1 MCVCVGGGDTKTNS
15 CHPLSLLILLGFT
28 DDIGGLCLLVA
39 SGRAVKGTCCQGDVL
54 AREYVVKER
63 CCQGSMSQGDVVK
76 MCCQGTG
83 YVAKEASRRFVV
95 KGACFQGDVLSR
107 GHVVKE
113 MCCQGA

>member
-1 MCVCVGGGDTKTNS
+1 M
-15 CHPLSLLILLGFT
+15 
-28 DDIGGLCLLVA
+28 VA
-39 SGRAVKGTCCQGDVL
+39 SGRTVKGTCCQGDVL

-83 YVAKEASRRFVV
+83 YVVKEASRRFVV
-95 KGACFQGDVLSR
+95 KG

-113 MCCQGA
+113 MCCQGGMLSRRCVVKGACCQGDVLSRGIKPHCDC